1 ALRTEG
7 RRLRVAAFGELRRGQ
22 SQLLRHPR
30 RTFLLL
36 LQLPAFLP
44 LALSRDLRKCR
55 PTLLCRHPIPPFRS
69 TIDPKGMPVAW
80 RGQVGRPGREARPTH
95 PDRGTPLLGQ
105 DDVRRLH
112 ALRALLG
119 RVLDLRTLRQRLETA
134 AADARVMHKQ
144 VLTTLVRSDEP
155 IT

>member
-1 ALRTEG
+1 
-7 RRLRVAAFGELRRGQ
+7 
-22 SQLLRHPR
+22 
-30 RTFLLL
+30 
-36 LQLPAFLP
+36 
-44 LALSRDLRKCR
+44 LRKCR

-119 RVLDLRTLRQRLETA
+119 RVLDLRTLRPLLETA

-155 IT
+155 ITLLVAKPLDGSGCHRNSSPASERTRKGGARHDHYSFSLSTRKLSQAD